1 MKMITPIEAY
11 NAAVPIMSE
20 LNDLGYDIDVYHNG
34 SQGYGFYIDFPNN
47 YYIQVHIFSLV
58 TEAEYIATLYRNEL
72 YRNESSCSHDIFNRK
87 IIDESSVT
95 DAKDLKQPV
104 LDLIKEVEIMSKKPT
119 FKITDITKDEID
131 YLMNL
136 AKTDTVIKQIV
147 DKAKNE

>member
-11 NAAVPIMSE
+11 NAAVPVMNE
-20 LNDLGYDIDVYHNG
+20 LNDLGYDIDAYHNR

-58 TEAEYIATLYRNEL
+58 TEAEYIATLYRNEGS
-72 YRNESSCSHDIFNRK
+72 YSHDTLNRK
-87 IIDESSVT
+87 EIEEIRVK

-104 LDLIKEVEIMSKKPT
+104 LDLIKEAELISKEPT

-136 AKTDTVIKQIV
+136 AKTDNVIKQIV

>member
-11 NAAVPIMSE
+11 NAAVPVMNE
-20 LNDLGYDIDVYHNG
+20 LNDLGYEIDAYHNRN
-34 SQGYGFYIDFPNN
+34 QGYGFYIDFPNN

-58 TEAEYIATLYRNEL
+58 TEAEYIATLYRNEGS
-72 YRNESSCSHDIFNRK
+72 YSHDILSRK
-87 IIDESSVT
+87 EIEEIRVK
-95 DAKDLKQPV
+95 DALDLKQPV
-104 LDLIKEVEIMSKKPT
+104 LDLIKEAELISKEPT

-136 AKTDTVIKQIV
+136 AKTDNVIKQIV